1 MSTPEEDKKIRI
13 ALPASYKKKNWRM
26 TLLPELS
33 LETGLSFIPAC
44 SRPSTASFDSL
55 TASYVCSADSLTGSS
70 LANWLVG
77 RPD

>member
-1 MSTPEEDKKIRI
+1 
-13 ALPASYKKKNWRM
+13 M

-44 SRPSTASFDSL
+44 SGPSIASFEFDSL
-55 TASYVCSADSLTGSS
+55 TASYVCSVDSLTGSL
-70 LANWLVG
+70 LANWPVG